1 VTRPILTQSLG
12 FSPNVV
18 DKVERLLEVLEACR
32 DDPYLHDAL
41 VLHGGSALNLFYDD
55 APRLSVDIDL
65 MFVGEDEL
73 DKMRAVRPEVDRR
86 IRRALEAI
94 GYVVQGT
101 NDEHSGQTYR
111 VKYPGDF
118 VKLDVSYLAR
128 VTVLAP
134 DVRRCTLA
142 EPQVG
147 FPVVRLPEL
156 IAGKVKAMMERVAAR
171 DLFDLYRLSQR
182 YPDAFTDALTRA
194 LTIRSI
200 SAADSFPSLADPAA
214 ALERFRPVAP
224 DFTAPLSAMLRSED
238 VTDFDQMQ
246 SAVTG
251 WLRPLATLSD
261 EEAEYMRL
269 LDEEATY
276 APELLLGRW
285 PEAAARALRD
295 PVMEWKVR
303 NLASRIARG

>member
-1 VTRPILTQSLG
+1 VTRPILAQSLG
-12 FSPNVV
+12 FSPSVV
-18 DKVERLLEVLEACR
+18 DKVERLLEVLDACR
-32 DDPYLHDAL
+32 DDPFLRDAF

-65 MFVGEDEL
+65 MFVGEDDLE
-73 DKMRAVRPEVDRR
+73 KMRAVRPEVDRR

-171 DLFDLYRLSQR
+171 DLFDLYRLSR
-182 YPDAFTDALTRA
+182 RHPGAFTDALTRA
-194 LTIRSI
+194 LTVRSI
-200 SAADSFPSLADPAA
+200 TAANPFPSLVDPVV
-214 ALERFRPVAP
+214 ALERFHAVAP
-224 DFTAPLSAMLRSED
+224 DFTAPLTAMLRSED
-238 VTDFDQMQ
+238 ATDFDEMQ
-246 SAVTG
+246 TAVAR

-261 EEAEYMRL
+261 EEAEYVRL

-285 PEAAARALRD
+285 PEAAARARRD
-295 PVMEWKVR
+295 PVMEWKVK
-303 NLASRIARG
+303 NLASRR